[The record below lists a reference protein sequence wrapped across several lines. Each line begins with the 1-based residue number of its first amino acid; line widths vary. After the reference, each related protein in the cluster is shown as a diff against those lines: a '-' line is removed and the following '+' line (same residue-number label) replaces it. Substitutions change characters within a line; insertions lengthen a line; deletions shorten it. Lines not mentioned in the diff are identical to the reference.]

1 MNCRDA
7 RKQKGLSKVD
17 VIVLAGEKK
26 ESSNKA
32 EEKINKAFYKIKDKH
47 MIEYVVE
54 TLKKTDSIGKIV
66 VVGPKEKLESVIGDI
81 ADIII
86 EGTDSIVSNIFL
98 ALEHFPEDKNI
109 LIVTSDI
116 PMITIEAIEDFI
128 ARCGEKDADLYYS
141 IVDKKVNDIK
151 YPGVRRTYARL
162 WEGRFTGGNVFYFNP
177 AVKYK
182 CKDFVEKMLEYRKS
196 PAKMARVLGF
206 GFLLRLALGILT
218 INAVQ
223 RKCEAL
229 LGVRGAAIISPYPEI
244 SNDVDRLSDLEYIE
258 KYMQQ

>member
-1 MNCRDA
+1 
-7 RKQKGLSKVD
+7 VD

-26 ESSNKA
+26 GSPNGRA

-54 TLKKTDSIGKIV
+54 ALRKSGGIGKIA
-66 VVGPKEKLESVIGDI
+66 VVGPKDKLEEVVGGI
-81 ADIII
+81 ADFVI
-86 EGTDSIVSNIFL
+86 EGADSIVSNILL
-98 ALEHFPEDKNI
+98 ALDCFPGEKEM

-116 PMITIEAIEDFI
+116 PMVTKEAIEDFI
-128 ARCGEKDADLYYS
+128 TRSRQKDADLCYS
-141 IVDKKVNDIK
+141 IVDKKVNDLK
-151 YPGVRRTYARL
+151 YPDVRRTYARL
-162 WEGRFTGGNVFYFNP
+162 WEGQFTGGNVFYFNP
-177 AVKYK
+177 VVTDK

-196 PAKMARVLGF
+196 PTKMARVLGF

-229 LGVRGAAIISPYPEI
+229 LGIKGAAIISPYPEI
-244 SNDVDRLSDLEYIE
+244 GNDVDRFSDLEFIE
-258 KYMQQ
+258 KYM

>member
-1 MNCRDA
+1 M
-7 RKQKGLSKVD
+7 D

-26 ESSNKA
+26 GSQNGKA

-54 TLKKTDSIGKIV
+54 TLRKSSCIGRIA
-66 VVGPKEKLESVIGDI
+66 VVGPKDKLEQVIGGIVDNVV
-81 ADIII
+81 
-86 EGTDSIVSNIFL
+86 EGTDSIVSNVLL
-98 ALEHFPEDKNI
+98 ALDYFSGEKEM

-116 PMITIEAIEDFI
+116 PMVTKEAIEDFV
-128 ARCGEKDADLYYS
+128 ARSRQKGVDLCYS
-141 IVDKKVNDIK
+141 IVDKKVNDLK

-162 WEGRFTGGNVFYFNP
+162 WEGQFTGGNVFYFNP
-177 AVKYK
+177 DISDK

-196 PAKMARVLGF
+196 PTKMARVMGF
-206 GFLLRLALGILT
+206 GFLLRLAFGILT
-218 INAVQ
+218 IKAIE

-244 SNDVDRLSDLEYIE
+244 GNDVDRLSDLEFIE
-258 KYMQQ
+258 KYM